1 MSDSSSKSATR
12 SELVLDVADRGKRI
26 LAGILL
32 ALMFLVVA
40 VATIELAFVVV
51 KEIVNSIT
59 ISSAGN
65 FVLSETGL
73 FGIFGLFLNVL
84 IAIELIE
91 TVEVYFREHALHAET
106 VILVAIIAVARKAI
120 LLDLAKYSA
129 WVIMAIAL
137 LIVGLGVSYY
147 LVRQSCEWGRR

>member
-1 MSDSSSKSATR
+1 MAQPATR
-12 SELVLDVADRGKRI
+12 ADKVVSVATRGKQI
-26 LAGILL
+26 IAGVLL

-40 VATIELAFVVV
+40 VATVELVYVVL
-51 KEIVNSIT
+51 KEIVASLA
-59 ISSAGN
+59 SPEGN

-73 FGIFGLFLNVL
+73 FAIFGLFLNVL

-120 LLDLAKYSA
+120 LLDLSKYHA
-129 WVIMAIAL
+129 TDVAALAL
-137 LIVGLGVSYY
+137 LIVALGISYFM
-147 LVRQSCEWGRR
+147 VRRSCAITQW

>member
-1 MSDSSSKSATR
+1 MAQPVTRADKVVSAATK
-12 SELVLDVADRGKRI
+12 GKQI
-26 LAGILL
+26 IAGVLL

-40 VATIELAFVVV
+40 VATVELVYVVV
-51 KEIVNSIT
+51 KEILVSLA
-59 ISSAGN
+59 SPGDN

-73 FGIFGLFLNVL
+73 FAIFGLFLNVL

-120 LLDLAKYSA
+120 LLDLSKYGA
-129 WVIMAIAL
+129 TDIAALAL
-137 LIVGLGVSYY
+137 LIVALGISYFM
-147 LVRQSCEWGRR
+147 VRRSCAVTQW

>member
-1 MSDSSSKSATR
+1 MSDSSRKSATR